1 MPIEFIG
8 MIGAKPGSETDVR
21 RGPAI
26 DHGYLRDFARAHDE
40 AGFDRVL
47 IGYGS
52 SQPDGLQV
60 AAYAA
65 APHRAPRRSSSP
77 TAPGFVAPTVAAR
90 AFATLDQLTRRPHR
104 GARRSPAATTPSSV
118 ATATPAQGRAL
129 RPHRR
134 VPPGPRPRLA
144 VGDAVRLTP
153 GSYYAF
159 EDFVSEVQPHQQPR
173 IPLYFGGSS
182 EPAIEVGARHADV
195 FALWGEP
202 LAETAEQI
210 ARVRAAAEAAG
221 RDEPPRISVS
231 FRPILGD
238 TDEEAWER
246 AHRILEVAEA
256 NRDVARA
263 IGKRFGSPTG
273 PRRTPARSGCWRP
286 RSAASCTTA
295 RCGRRSPRPPAP
307 TATRPRSSGT
317 PETVAQALL
326 DYVDIGVTTLLIRG
340 YDPLEDAVDYG
351 RRLLPLVRQEVARR
365 DSLAVA

>member
-1 MPIEFIG
+1 MPVEFIG

-26 DHGYLRDFARAHDE
+26 DRGYLRDFAQAHDQG
-40 AGFDRVL
+40 GFDRVL

-65 APHRAPRRSSSP
+65 AHTERLTFLIAHR
-77 TAPGFVAPTVAAR
+77 PGFVAPTVAAR
-90 AFATLDQLTRRPHR
+90 AFATLDQLTEGRIAVHVISGGNDAEQHR
-104 GARRSPAATTPSSV
+104 DGDTLAQDERYARTDEYLEILDRAWRSETPFDHE
-118 ATATPAQGRAL
+118 GR
-129 RPHRR
+129 
-134 VPPGPRPRLA
+134 
-144 VGDAVRLTP
+144 
-153 GSYYAF
+153 YYSFA
-159 EDFVSEVQPHQQPR
+159 DFVSEVRTHQQPR
-173 IPLYFGGSS
+173 IPLYFGGAS
-182 EPAIEVGARHADV
+182 ETAIRVGTRHADV

-210 ARVRAAAEAAG
+210 ARVRTAAQEAG
-221 RDEPPRISVS
+221 RVQPPRISVS

-256 NRDVARA
+256 NLDVARS
-263 IGKRFGSPTG
+263 IGKRFGLASGAPENAG
-273 PRRTPARSGCWRP
+273 SQRLLAAAERGELHDRALWTPIAKAVG
-286 RSAASCTTA
+286 AYGNTTA
-295 RCGRRSPRPPAP
+295 LVGS
-307 TATRPRSSGT
+307 

-340 YDPLEDAVDYG
+340 FDPLEDAADYG

-365 DSLAVA
+365 DSVAVA